1 MPPAIEIAQDH
12 SRFDPDPLARG
23 VDLDALQGP
32 KMDDEGRPRL
42 CRSRPHCGRQI
53 ERRCEGRSRP
63 KRSAGDDGGHARGL
77 DDGCRPAIVGAVP
90 HGPGRVVVRVLGED
104 DAFLQR
110 EGSSSVRDLTRPARV
125 SDRSSLSG
133 VSAPMASAHRGT
145 GSSHRSPPATRLN
158 CRGRCGATA
167 ASAGRH
173 HGNLVCGAI
182 GDGHPWRRSRE
193 VASWGASPDPR
204 GTRRS

>member
-1 MPPAIEIAQDH
+1 VSTRAHRQSPDGGMPPAIEIAQDH
-12 SRFDPDPLARG
+12 SGSIRTRWRAGSTWTLFRAPRWMTRPPSTVPFPATLWPPDRTAMR
-23 VDLDALQGP
+23 
-32 KMDDEGRPRL
+32 RP
-42 CRSRPHCGRQI
+42 
-53 ERRCEGRSRP
+53 RSRP
-63 KRSAGDDGGHARGL
+63 KRSAGDDVGHARGL

-173 HGNLVCGAI
+173 HGIVLSPGLRLCQLEAA
-182 GDGHPWRRSRE
+182 RRSR
-193 VASWGASPDPR
+193 D
-204 GTRRS
+204 